1 MKKYHKKCCTYD
13 TLGDDPDIV
22 GPCEPLLFSP
32 PEYVSCLLLQFKK
45 NFALAIQDKL
55 RFCNLKNL
63 APAIQ
68 EKLCSCNLRKT
79 WLLQF
84 N

>member
-1 MKKYHKKCCTYD
+1 MTKYHKKCCTYN

-32 PEYVSCLLLQFKK
+32 PKYVSCLFLQFKK
-45 NFALAIQDKL
+45 NFAPAIIKTLLLQ
-55 RFCNLKNL
+55 LKNF

-68 EKLCSCNLRKT
+68 EKICFCN
-79 WLLQF
+79 
-84 N
+84 